1 MQTSI
6 YQEIRAKYL
15 TTIGIPTEFP
25 NEKFTRPK
33 PAAIWARLTIIDG
46 LTQQMDIGA
55 PTKTFRTVG
64 LIIVQ
69 VFAPLDAGSIGVLT
83 QADTIAA
90 LFRNWAGQDVL
101 CRAATINTIGNDTF
115 GWYQV
120 NVEIPFHVDELH

>member
-6 YQEIRAKYL
+6 YQEIRTKYL
-15 TTIGIPTEFP
+15 TVVSIPTEWP
-25 NEKFTRPK
+25 NEKFTRPS
-33 PAAIWARLTIIDG
+33 PAALWARLTIIDG

-55 PTKTFRTVG
+55 PIKTFRTVG

-69 VFAPLDAGSIGVLT
+69 IFAPLDAGSIGVLT
-83 QADTIAA
+83 QADTIAT
-90 LFRNWAGQDVL
+90 LFRNWAGTDVL
-101 CRAATINTIGNDTF
+101 CRAATVNTIGNDNS